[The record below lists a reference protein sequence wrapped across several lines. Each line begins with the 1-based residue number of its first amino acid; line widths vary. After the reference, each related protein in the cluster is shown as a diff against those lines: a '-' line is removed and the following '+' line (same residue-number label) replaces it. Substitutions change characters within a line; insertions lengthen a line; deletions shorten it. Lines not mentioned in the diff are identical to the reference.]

1 MKAALLA
8 LFLMKLLSFCFRT
21 LSDIHLKLQFR
32 AILFIIVESN
42 SIVLVDNPQ
51 PEEQFIFKGNKCS
64 NSCISEIPNI
74 ATPSI
79 ALVLC
84 PCD

>member
-8 LFLMKLLSFCFRT
+8 LFFMKLLSFCFRT

-42 SIVLVDNPQ
+42 SIVLVGKPHH
-51 PEEQFIFKGNKCS
+51 EEQLYF
-64 NSCISEIPNI
+64 
-74 ATPSI
+74 
-79 ALVLC
+79 
-84 PCD
+84 